1 MRVQCSFAWK
11 RIHHWQKGN
20 DNSISKKHAT
30 IHIGPIT
37 ISDLEN
43 VNYKPDITIT
53 AHETSYGTR
62 LNGEL
67 LNGSVPLHHEDILQL
82 GSLGFYMKVRWK
94 PVAVCRNAAKSIEKK
109 KLVRAA
115 LRAGF
120 NVLKKWNSRC
130 THLYMTDLI
139 VSDRLIYALVNNKPI
154 VSDKWL
160 DKLIELGDVE
170 EADAAIE
177 PVVLKDYGPLKKT
190 IELTYN
196 PNREELFESIEF
208 WIFTKAQ
215 YDRLEFLIR
224 LCRGEIK
231 LIDLDDNIDMNQLRE
246 TTVFIQ
252 PVPEL
257 LSNDQWIA
265 LERQF
270 CSHHGF
276 VRTIPEHEMIYS
288 VLYCSTNTLCN
299 PRVHYPF
306 EASTTAIEP
315 GPHLQTPIENQ
326 TNQSSD
332 RLETSSGLHRSEA
345 NPPVSLDPASSN
357 EASPVSCSG
366 RGTIP
371 FDPSAKHTYSERD
384 TLPFN
389 PSSVLPSIT
398 RSQAD
403 TVPFDPSRTLRS
415 VSHSEQDT
423 VPFDPSKALLP
434 EANTTSF
441 NSSETLLLS
450 KPEPLSPNHDW
461 NDESKDLSAYAETG
475 SLAPSLNQFFN
486 DMVGDFE
493 PLPPP
498 SDEKVKDKDSKPA
511 NHNGACADAID
522 PTTIRSIET
531 KTPLAL
537 SSSANATTI
546 EHKSVAAELTTAS
559 EVFDTELLTTEPPAP
574 SSPLSSTPISTESFQ
589 VEPLTAE
596 SQQTTDSTTE
606 TRTTTTQSSS
616 HRPAVRSSSVEDDVP
631 SAQVVYVKLVKN
643 TCSPITQSSSSST
656 GVNYKRFRK
665 VQQSYDPI
673 HIVRT
678 TPPQNEQH
686 QRLRDNERVPR
697 KCRVENTELF
707 DPDITIRVNRRR

>member
-1 MRVQCSFAWK
+1 M
-11 RIHHWQKGN
+11 
-20 DNSISKKHAT
+20 
-30 IHIGPIT
+30 
-37 ISDLEN
+37 
-43 VNYKPDITIT
+43 
-53 AHETSYGTR
+53 
-62 LNGEL
+62 
-67 LNGSVPLHHEDILQL
+67 
-82 GSLGFYMKVRWK
+82 
-94 PVAVCRNAAKSIEKK
+94 
-109 KLVRAA
+109 
-115 LRAGF
+115 
-120 NVLKKWNSRC
+120 
-130 THLYMTDLI
+130 
-139 VSDRLIYALVNNKPI
+139 
-154 VSDKWL
+154 
-160 DKLIELGDVE
+160 
-170 EADAAIE
+170 
-177 PVVLKDYGPLKKT
+177 
-190 IELTYN
+190 
-196 PNREELFESIEF
+196 
-208 WIFTKAQ
+208 
-215 YDRLEFLIR
+215 
-224 LCRGEIK
+224 
-231 LIDLDDNIDMNQLRE
+231 IDLDDNIDMNQLRE

-299 PRVHYPF
+299 PRVRYPF

-315 GPHLQTPIENQ
+315 GPHLQTPVENQ

-522 PTTIRSIET
+522 PTTIKSIET

-537 SSSANATTI
+537 SSSANTTTI

-616 HRPAVRSSSVEDDVP
+616 HRPAVKSSSVEDDVP

-665 VQQSYDPI
+665 VQQSYDSI

-686 QRLRDNERVPR
+686 QRLRGIYTKKYKEI
-697 KCRVENTELF
+697 KSC
-707 DPDITIRVNRRR
+707 